1 MQTERREEME
11 ILNNIE
17 ISEHFERLK
26 LSNSRLQF
34 SSLLSFSLVFRY
46 IDNSRI
52 FPNRLAAFFL
62 SLLTRLTIKMLKL
75 DKSVN

>member
-1 MQTERREEME
+1 METERRKEME

-17 ISEHFERLK
+17 ITEHFERLK

-34 SSLLSFSLVFRY
+34 SSLPFFFSSSRY